1 MRLRLVFTLLAFA
14 SIVLAGCQQTKVTD
28 PPKPV
33 PPLVAVIRPQPGG
46 VARTI
51 TLPGDLVGY
60 YESALYSK
68 VTGYLKTVVVDK
80 GDMVRTGQVLA
91 IIEVPELD
99 QQLAHAQAELEI
111 QHLTYQRLESVWQSD
126 PRLVAREDVDI
137 AYSKFQEAKANVAQL
152 RAMENYTRIVAPFDG
167 VITERFVDPG
177 ALIHAGGQ
185 QSVTPP
191 MQGPARPGG
200 SAAPVVSVARLDKL
214 RIYVYV
220 PQAEVDFVHD
230 GTPATVKVQG
240 FDGARFTGTVTR
252 YAHSLDLATRTM
264 LTEVD
269 LENPERKLFP
279 GMYANVTLVLERN
292 ADTLRLPDSA
302 VGGDGPHTV
311 LVVRNGLLEEVP
323 VTTGINDGQY
333 VEITSGLTSQDL
345 VVQTFST
352 TLRPGEQVNMNPVS
366 NVTHAVASVDLS
378 SASSPALS

>member
-1 MRLRLVFTLLAFA
+1 
-14 SIVLAGCQQTKVTD
+14 
-28 PPKPV
+28 
-33 PPLVAVIRPQPGG
+33 
-46 VARTI
+46 
-51 TLPGDLVGY
+51 
-60 YESALYSK
+60 
-68 VTGYLKTVVVDK
+68 
-80 GDMVRTGQVLA
+80 MVRTGQVLA
-91 IIEVPELD
+91 IIEMPELD

-152 RAMENYTRIVAPFDG
+152 RAMESYIRIVAPFDG

-185 QSVTPP
+185 QSVTAP
-191 MQGPARPGG
+191 MQGPARPGE

-230 GTPATVKVQG
+230 GMPATVKVQG

-292 ADTLRLPDSA
+292 ADALRLPDSA

-333 VEITSGLTSQDL
+333 VEITS
-345 VVQTFST
+345 
-352 TLRPGEQVNMNPVS
+352 
-366 NVTHAVASVDLS
+366 
-378 SASSPALS
+378 